1 MSPND
6 PRGTSTR
13 RSSAIFLSSL
23 CTSSALSPA
32 VDTPR
37 SASAAR
43 RSATFIFAGD
53 ADAIASEPSGGGAPR
68 SGVIPSSVAR
78 AEILPGETVA
88 KISSD
93 FPLGSISDLPARNL
107 GREGSAFTVSE
118 NGPPPNAK
126 KSGAQ
131 KARLFAISPRR
142 LAHTEARRTHARPV
156 PLSSPFGPGRSPL
169 DARCRPSPRSR
180 CPARSRGDPR

>member
-1 MSPND
+1 VTRASAWCLCGEPNAAPEVLGTPDVDDGDARGGVDELSPND

-53 ADAIASEPSGGGAPR
+53 ADAIAGEPSGGGAPR

-93 FPLGSISDLPARNL
+93 FPLSSISDLPARNL

-131 KARLFAISPRR
+131 KARLFAISPPPTR
-142 LAHTEARRTHARPV
+142 AH
-156 PLSSPFGPGRSPL
+156 
-169 DARCRPSPRSR
+169 
-180 CPARSRGDPR
+180 

>member
-1 MSPND
+1 
-6 PRGTSTR
+6 
-13 RSSAIFLSSL
+13 
-23 CTSSALSPA
+23 LSPA

-53 ADAIASEPSGGGAPR
+53 ADAIAGEPSGGGAPR

-93 FPLGSISDLPARNL
+93 FPLGSISALPEIWVAKAVH
-107 GREGSAFTVSE
+107 SQSPKTVRRRMQKNPSS
-118 NGPPPNAK
+118 
-126 KSGAQ
+126 KSG
-131 KARLFAISPRR
+131 LFAISPPPTR
-142 LAHTEARRTHARPV
+142 AH
-156 PLSSPFGPGRSPL
+156 
-169 DARCRPSPRSR
+169 
-180 CPARSRGDPR
+180 

>member
-53 ADAIASEPSGGGAPR
+53 ADAIAGEPSGGGAPR
-68 SGVIPSSVAR
+68 SGVVPSSWLVPRYCR
-78 AEILPGETVA
+78 AKRLRKSRPT
-88 KISSD
+88 SPSD
-93 FPLGSISDLPARNL
+93 I
-107 GREGSAFTVSE
+107 GSADS
-118 NGPPPNAK
+118 
-126 KSGAQ
+126 KSGS
-131 KARLFAISPRR
+131 RRHCIHSPRKRSAAECIKKRVFFLRSRLSR

-156 PLSSPFGPGRSPL
+156 LLSGPFEPGRSPL

>member
-53 ADAIASEPSGGGAPR
+53 ADAIAGELSGGGAPR
-68 SGVIPSSVAR
+68 SGVVPSSWLVPR
-78 AEILPGETVA
+78 YCRRNGCENLVRLP
-88 KISSD
+88 
-93 FPLGSISDLPARNL
+93 PPISDLPTRNL
-107 GREGSAFTVSE
+107 GREGTAFTVSE
-118 NGPPPNAK
+118 NGPPPNCIWSS
-126 KSGAQ
+126 KSASFLLRS
-131 KARLFAISPRR
+131 RLRR
-142 LAHTEARRTHARPV
+142 LAHTEARRTQARPV
-156 PLSSPFGPGRSPL
+156 LLSSPFGPGRSPL